1 MLKYSIKPSSKISNF
16 YYDKE
21 HDLLS
26 IFLKNNIQPTT
37 TDEPFD
43 DIYFFINETKNIIT
57 SIEIWHFSKR
67 NINVLKKKIPIN
79 FDFSTVLA

>member
-1 MLKYSIKPSSKISNF
+1 LHYLFRNF

-21 HDLLS
+21 HD
-26 IFLKNNIQPTT
+26 QTT
-37 TDEPFD
+37 NELFD
-43 DIYFFINETKNIIT
+43 DIYFFINEDKNIIT

-79 FDFSTVLA
+79 FDLSTVLA